1 VRAAEDEGQRALLVD
16 GVVQSVAVDGPT
28 FRGPGYWP
36 AMLPDVRPR
45 RALLLGLGAGTIA
58 HLLVRRFGPLP
69 IVGVEADPD
78 VLALARAQFG
88 LDLLALTIVEGD
100 AFEYVPSCAERFDY
114 VAVDLYRGSELQ
126 GAALA
131 RPFLR
136 ALKELLLPGG
146 QIYFNLFKDGR
157 TARRLHRLHQV
168 FPWAQTQA
176 IGKNVVVRC
185 PGR

>member
-1 VRAAEDEGQRALLVD
+1 
-16 GVVQSVAVDGPT
+16 
-28 FRGPGYWP
+28 
-36 AMLPDVRPR
+36 
-45 RALLLGLGAGTIA
+45 
-58 HLLVRRFGPLP
+58 
-69 IVGVEADPD
+69 
-78 VLALARAQFG
+78 
-88 LDLLALTIVEGD
+88 
-100 AFEYVPSCAERFDY
+100 
-114 VAVDLYRGSELQ
+114 
-126 GAALA
+126 
-131 RPFLR
+131 LR